1 MTLKTCPM
9 PAGLTSLMFA
19 VVNNHIG
26 AAELLLS
33 LGANPYLRNAND
45 ESVMD
50 MTRSKQLRD
59 LLLSKTKLKVS
70 EPKWCQIRN
79 SPLKLR
85 KDSSVEKKHKCSLTV
100 SPYTPKRLKFLSPRK
115 LKEKTLKTKTL
126 IWEKFKKRW
135 VIHSKILKFLSPHK
149 LKEKTLKTKL
159 WFGEKNEKEM
169 SHSKRSNVYG
179 VLLNKA

>member
-126 IWEKFKKRW
+126 IWEKFKKR
-135 VIHSKILKFLSPHK
+135 
-149 LKEKTLKTKL
+149 
-159 WFGEKNEKEM
+159 
-169 SHSKRSNVYG
+169 
-179 VLLNKA
+179 